1 MTGVAARDVTAY
13 LGLGGNMGDRWDCL
27 RRGMLALMD
36 RPRLTVTGISRVW
49 ESAYV
54 GPGRQDPYLNLACSL
69 CTTLPAED
77 LLRVCQEIERAAGR
91 RPDGHMKPRPLD
103 LDILLYGDER
113 RGDRHLTLPHPRLGE
128 RGFVLAPLAELAPD
142 LVLPDSGETAAA
154 AWARIRADQASELH
168 LLEEPLVPSR
178 ATAGGEEEW
187 RAALA
192 VHCR

>member
-1 MTGVAARDVTAY
+1 MTGGPDHGLTAY
-13 LGLGGNMGDRWDCL
+13 LGIGGNMGDRWSCL
-27 RRGMLALMD
+27 RRGVLALLHE
-36 RPRLTVTGISRVW
+36 PRITVTGISRVW
-49 ESAYV
+49 ESSYV
-54 GPGRQDPYLNLACSL
+54 GPGRQDPYLNLACRVR
-69 CTTLPAED
+69 TTLPADD
-77 LLRVCQEIERAAGR
+77 LLDVCQGIERAAGR

-113 RGDRHLTLPHPRLGE
+113 RRDLRLTLPHPRLGE
-128 RGFVLAPLAELAPD
+128 RGFVLAPLADLAPD

-168 LLEEPLVPSR
+168 LLEEPLVPR
-178 ATAGGEEEW
+178 HAAAGGEEEW